1 VLALC
6 LMGRSAEARDAAD
19 RFLKAHAASV
29 HRHAIERSCA
39 NPQWMD

>member
-6 LMGRSAEARDAAD
+6 LLGRSAEARDVAA
-19 RFLKAHAASV
+19 RLLKAHSASV

-39 NPQWMD
+39 NPRRMD